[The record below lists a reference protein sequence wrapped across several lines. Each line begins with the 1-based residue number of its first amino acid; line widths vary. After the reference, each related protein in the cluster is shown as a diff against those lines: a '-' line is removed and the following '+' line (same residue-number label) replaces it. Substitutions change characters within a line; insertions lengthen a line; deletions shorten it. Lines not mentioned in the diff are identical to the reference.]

1 MSGPLCLGGRSS
13 ARQAQP
19 EAARADQRSEQR
31 AAGAPHTDEG
41 SAIVEFVFLSV
52 LLLIPLVYL
61 VLTVA
66 QGQAGAFAV
75 SLASR
80 EAGRAFATA
89 PDDASGEARAQA
101 AAQLA
106 FQDYGFTG
114 GAITVRCDGTPCVR
128 PEGKIQVTATL
139 PVKLP
144 LVPDFLVGALPTQ
157 ITLTAEHVSTVDRF
171 IAP

>member
-106 FQDYGFTG
+106 FQDYGWGIAT
-114 GAITVRCDGTPCVR
+114 ASR
-128 PEGKIQVTATL
+128 EEATL